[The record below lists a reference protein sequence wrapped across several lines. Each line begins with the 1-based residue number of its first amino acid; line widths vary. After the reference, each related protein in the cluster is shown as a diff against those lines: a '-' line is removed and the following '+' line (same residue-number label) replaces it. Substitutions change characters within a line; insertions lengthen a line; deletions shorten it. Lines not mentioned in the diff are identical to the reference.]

1 MNQQG
6 FSILP
11 TWVYHITSIGYFQ
24 TSEFSTH
31 LHLDRTNCVLRLM
44 ACVPCQRC
52 RGDWD
57 EVSSV
62 TGFQIMN
69 HYKSVE
75 VLVLILVSK
84 MSFDEM
90 QPGC

>member
-1 MNQQG
+1 
-6 FSILP
+6 
-11 TWVYHITSIGYFQ
+11 
-24 TSEFSTH
+24 
-31 LHLDRTNCVLRLM
+31 LM

-69 HYKSVE
+69 YYKSVE

-90 QPGC
+90 QLGC